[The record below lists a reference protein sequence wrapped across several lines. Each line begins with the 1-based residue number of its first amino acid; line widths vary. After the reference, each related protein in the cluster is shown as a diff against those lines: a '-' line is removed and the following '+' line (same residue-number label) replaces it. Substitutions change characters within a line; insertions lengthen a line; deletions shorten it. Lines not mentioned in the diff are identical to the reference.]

1 MSDERRRLSTLYG
14 GGTPPRS
21 PGRDDARSGRPPPDT
36 PQRSSRPARRRARQA
51 ATQGEASQQPEAHGA
66 AERLIQATLPSSSEE
81 ASSPRGAFMAASMLG
96 PVAAAAA
103 GALAHALTGGPAS
116 PRKGVRHEAGVDVV
130 AAAADDPPRR
140 VSRVTVATIR
150 VGPSTREQS
159 LAALRAFVEVM
170 QVRVLLASWACPL
183 LTPSHAHF
191 PAGCGGSPGRA
202 HRRGWPGQRR
212 AGRGG
217 ADGGWGPGPALPAV
231 LMHLTA
237 VTAHEQPHP
246 VRALCAQMP
255 HPHMSDLTHAV
266 ASMPSC
272 VAPSCSRAGNAPAW
286 LHRWPCTRCSAS
298 CCG

>member
-21 PGRDDARSGRPPPDT
+21 PGRDYARGGRPPPDT

-51 ATQGEASQQPEAHGA
+51 ATQGDASQQPEAHGA

-116 PRKGVRHEAGVDVV
+116 PRKGERHEAVGV
-130 AAAADDPPRR
+130 AADAEDPPRR

-150 VGPSTREQS
+150 VGPSTREQA
-159 LAALRAFVEVM
+159 LAALRVFVEAM
-170 QVRVLLASWACPL
+170 QVCVPCRLLGMPS

-191 PAGCGGSPGRA
+191 PAGCGGPPGRA
-202 HRRGWPGQRR
+202 HRRGWPRQRR

-217 ADGGWGPGPALPAV
+217 ADGGASCACRCRPALPAV
-231 LMHLTA
+231 FVPLPP
-237 VTAHEQPHP
+237 VTAHQQPHSVRALSAQLPCAQPHP
-246 VRALCAQMP
+246 
-255 HPHMSDLTHAV
+255 H
-266 ASMPSC
+266 
-272 VAPSCSRAGNAPAW
+272 NI
-286 LHRWPCTRCSAS
+286 
-298 CCG
+298 